1 MFLFHRVGYVF
12 GCPGGYMK
20 PLKKTAA
27 PHGSS
32 GTKHLEPRSQTR
44 LRPDI
49 AKGRVRQQISGTTKW
64 ELVAMNWKWKK
75 YIWSHVLEDSKEKV
89 KRFAS
94 KLGIQQTF
102 SPHHP
107 HPKINNRVE
116 QKSSNLAALDSINIT
131 SACHRKHPAS
141 HHAASN
147 HHLLDSPHLAQ
158 LLEVLLPSW
167 CPIVA
172 SLGSR

>member
-1 MFLFHRVGYVF
+1 VGV
-12 GCPGGYMK
+12 GRHE
-20 PLKKTAA
+20 LKVEEIHLGTCFWKT
-27 PHGSS
+27 P
-32 GTKHLEPRSQTR
+32 
-44 LRPDI
+44 
-49 AKGRVRQQISGTTKW
+49 
-64 ELVAMNWKWKK
+64 KK
-75 YIWSHVLEDSKEKV
+75 KV

-158 LLEVLLPSW
+158 LLEVLLPS
-167 CPIVA
+167 
-172 SLGSR
+172 